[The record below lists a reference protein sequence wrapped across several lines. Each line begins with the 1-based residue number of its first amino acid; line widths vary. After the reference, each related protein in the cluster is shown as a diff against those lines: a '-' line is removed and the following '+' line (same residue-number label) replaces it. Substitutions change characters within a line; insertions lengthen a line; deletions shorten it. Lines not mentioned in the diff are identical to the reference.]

1 LEALLTF
8 VTCCAFYFMACQIL
22 SNGRLQVRTVRIVAF
37 FASFYA
43 LLAILEALAPNGQI
57 LWLLKPWPAYAG
69 EPFGTF
75 VNGNHYAGLMGML
88 LPLVIALFLAEKP
101 LARYGGWRERTID
114 FFTDP
119 QLDKHLLAG
128 FGALLV
134 AVSIF
139 LSLSRGGIL
148 STLGALL
155 LFALLLLWKE
165 QGHRRALIMLLFV
178 VAFFFAIGVFGW
190 QPIFDAFARIRNL
203 QGEISDGRLSYW
215 QDCLVLWRDFPVLG
229 SGFGSF
235 IDSYAGYQTLFQGE
249 HVVDHA
255 HNDYVE
261 LLTDAGLSG
270 VLLALWV
277 VFSML
282 RGTLPGLRRRR
293 KAFSVLLY
301 FGSLTGLS
309 ALLLHSLTDFNLHIG
324 ANSLYFAFLGSLLVS
339 AATTSSQHGGS
350 SELPVL
356 PSSWL
361 RGLVPLTAL
370 GLLVC
375 LLFNGGGL
383 VAQSSLE
390 PYVGVDVTKLTQIEQ
405 EAALESA
412 RLGTLLAPF
421 NARYYF
427 AEANLLAATELPSE
441 VLGNYAQAVK
451 LRPLSAQ
458 YLEGAARAAGVSGA
472 APLQGN
478 LLKAALQLNRAD
490 LPQYKA
496 YAIWLL
502 DQQRRDEA
510 FTVIRNGLTMVP
522 AQTTDFLTQMALHG
536 VDWPEMS
543 PALPDLSRSWSLY
556 AAYLDR
562 LGRELLAEQS
572 HRRAVRLVATDP
584 LPALHSYWA
593 FNGFLQKRERY
604 EEAFSLLIDGL
615 QLFPDSADLHAKVG
629 TQLERQGYEVRA
641 AEFYRKALLL
651 NPKLGWVR
659 KRLERL
665 SL

>member
-1 LEALLTF
+1 MPFYLLIFILIFAPLAYGTTGPIAMTIVQSLVLSALLWVVVEAFLGRRKLYRPPCLLPLGLLGGLMLLQAVPLPPGLLKLISPVTWLRYTDTVWQLQPDVWMPLTVNLQRTLEALLTF
-8 VTCCAFYFMACQIL
+8 VTCCAFYFLACQIL
-22 SNGRLQVRTVRIVAF
+22 SNGRLQVRTVRVVAF
-37 FASFYA
+37 FASLYA

-69 EPFGTF
+69 KPFGTF

-101 LARYGGWRERTID
+101 LTRYGSWRERTID
-114 FFTDP
+114 FITDP
-119 QLDKHLLAG
+119 QLDKHLLSG
-128 FGALLV
+128 LGALLI

-178 VAFFFAIGVFGW
+178 AALFFAIGVFGW

-215 QDCLVLWRDFPVLG
+215 QDCLALWRDFPVLG

-235 IDSYAGYQTLFQGE
+235 IDSYAGYQTIFQGE

-339 AATTSSQHGGS
+339 AATT
-350 SELPVL
+350 
-356 PSSWL
+356 
-361 RGLVPLTAL
+361 
-370 GLLVC
+370 
-375 LLFNGGGL
+375 
-383 VAQSSLE
+383 
-390 PYVGVDVTKLTQIEQ
+390 
-405 EAALESA
+405 
-412 RLGTLLAPF
+412 
-421 NARYYF
+421 
-427 AEANLLAATELPSE
+427 
-441 VLGNYAQAVK
+441 
-451 LRPLSAQ
+451 
-458 YLEGAARAAGVSGA
+458 
-472 APLQGN
+472 
-478 LLKAALQLNRAD
+478 
-490 LPQYKA
+490 
-496 YAIWLL
+496 
-502 DQQRRDEA
+502 
-510 FTVIRNGLTMVP
+510 
-522 AQTTDFLTQMALHG
+522 
-536 VDWPEMS
+536 
-543 PALPDLSRSWSLY
+543 
-556 AAYLDR
+556 
-562 LGRELLAEQS
+562 
-572 HRRAVRLVATDP
+572 
-584 LPALHSYWA
+584 
-593 FNGFLQKRERY
+593 
-604 EEAFSLLIDGL
+604 
-615 QLFPDSADLHAKVG
+615 
-629 TQLERQGYEVRA
+629 
-641 AEFYRKALLL
+641 
-651 NPKLGWVR
+651 
-659 KRLERL
+659 
-665 SL
+665 